1 MAYKTIIVSRDEKVG
16 TITLNRPERLNAF
29 NSEMIEEILA
39 ALGEVRDDDEVRVLV
54 ITGAGRGFCGGPD
67 IQPGELRAGKVEAG
81 RAHALQGVIG
91 DIHRGILL
99 HHPVGEVI
107 LIIQRLE
114 KPVIGMV
121 NGPAAGAGMDIA
133 LACDIRF
140 GSPRASFFGAHMQ
153 LGIPVDTGGT
163 WFLPR
168 LVGVAKA
175 LEIILG
181 AEKVEGEEA
190 YRLGLLNRLV
200 PEERLAQ
207 ETMDYARKLARGSPI
222 AQRLAKLQVYKGL
235 EVSLETALAQSFA
248 NAGIA
253 LLSEDFREA
262 IAAFAQ
268 KRPPVFQDR

>member
-1 MAYKTIIVSRDEKVG
+1 MAYKYIIVSRDEKVG

-29 NSEMIEEILA
+29 NSEMIGEILA

-67 IQPGELRAGKVEAG
+67 IQPGELRSGKVEAG

-91 DIHRGILL
+91 GLHRGILL

-107 LIIQRLE
+107 LTIQRLE

-181 AEKVEGEEA
+181 PEKIEGEEA

-207 ETMDYARKLARGSPI
+207 ETMDYARRLARGSPI
-222 AQRLAKLQVYKGL
+222 AQRLAKIQVYKGL
-235 EVSLETALAQSFA
+235 EMGLETALAQSFA
-248 NAGIA
+248 NAGLA

-268 KRPPVFQDR
+268 KRPPVFKDR